1 MSYQFVGTEPAV
13 YQCRLITT
21 LSGKPIPQNARG
33 PWTNCTQEEYE
44 AQAVNVCRGTAVI
57 LARRYEFRI
66 LGEIKPTA
74 EQTEGEVRPPSKVIP
89 PDYFRC
95 ETGA

>member
-1 MSYQFVGTEPAV
+1 MNYQFVGGAPAV

-33 PWTNCTQEEYE
+33 PWTNCTQDEYE
-44 AQAVNVCRGTAVI
+44 AQAVNVCRGNALI

-66 LGEIKPTA
+66 LGEIKPIA
-74 EQTEGEVRPPSKVIP
+74 DPDQPPGEHSPEIR
-89 PDYFRC
+89 R
-95 ETGA
+95 AHALW